1 MRRILFFSA
10 CLLSGILLL
19 SAVKNYHAAR
29 RVSPVAKTAPERFY
43 AWCAKT
49 DRTSLDLLTDSTK
62 PMAPKLE
69 GLGTYHCPVTTK
81 VPEAQDFFDQGLRL
95 YYGFNHLEA
104 YRAFRE
110 AARLDPGFAMSYW
123 GQALT
128 LGPNINAPMD
138 AADEGKVVEAV
149 NQAVA
154 LMEPVTPREK
164 ALIRALAQRYVANPP
179 ADRRPLDEAYAAAMR
194 EAHQQFPEDLDITS
208 LTAEALMDLHPWDYW
223 QKNGDAQ
230 PWAPEIVALLEGV
243 LQKAPDHPGGNHFY
257 IHAVEASATPQKALA
272 SADRL
277 RTLMPNAGHLVHMP
291 SHIYIRTGM
300 YAKGSE
306 TNQASIK
313 ADEAYLTEC
322 HSQGLYA
329 LFYHPHNVHFLWAC
343 ATLEGRSELALQT
356 ARTLQSKA
364 DRSMMLSPFGYVIQ
378 HLYSTPIFAMV
389 RFGKWDSLL
398 QMPAPDK
405 HLRFVNAMWFYGQ
418 GVAYARTNQPEKA
431 QLAADSIAAIRADT
445 SLKSIETGARNSS
458 YAIMDIAEK
467 IVRGEI
473 AAAQKDYPT
482 AIATLTEAVK
492 LEDALLYN
500 EPVDWHHPVR
510 ELLGDVLLR
519 AGQFNMAEQYYQEDL
534 KNFPESG
541 WALMGLYKSL
551 EGQGRGKEAGAVKKR
566 YNKAFSR
573 ADIKLSGSRI

>member
-1 MRRILFFSA
+1 MRQILFISA

-19 SAVKNYHAAR
+19 SAVKNYHAR
-29 RVSPVAKTAPERFY
+29 RAAPVVKAAPERFY
-43 AWCAKT
+43 SWCAGP

-62 PMAPKLE
+62 PMAPKLA
-69 GLGTYHCPVTTK
+69 GLGNYHCPVTTK
-81 VPEAQDFFDQGLRL
+81 VAEAQEFFDQGLRL

-110 AARLDPGFAMSYW
+110 AARLDPGFAMAYW

-149 NQAVA
+149 NQAIA
-154 LMEPVTPREK
+154 LMEPATPREK
-164 ALIRALAQRYVANPP
+164 VLINALAKRYVANPP

-194 EAHQQFPEDLDITS
+194 EAHQQYPEDLDITA

-230 PWAPEIVALLEGV
+230 PWAPEIVALLEEV

-300 YAKGSE
+300 YKEGSE

-343 ATLEGRSELALQT
+343 ATLEGRSELALQ
-356 ARTLQSKA
+356 AANNLQKKA
-364 DRSMMLSPFGYVIQ
+364 DPAMMLSPFGYVIQ

-398 QMPAPDK
+398 QMPAPNK
-405 HLRFVNAMWFYGQ
+405 QLRFANAMWFYGQ
-418 GVAYARTNQPEKA
+418 GVAFARKG
-431 QLAADSIAAIRADT
+431 QLEQAKLAMDSITAIRNDT
-445 SLKSIETGARNSS
+445 SLKSMEIGARNSS
-458 YAIMDIAEK
+458 YPVMDIAER
-467 IVRGEI
+467 IVRSEI
-473 AAAQKDYPT
+473 ATAQQDYPT

-492 LEDALLYN
+492 IEDALLYN

-510 ELLGDVLLR
+510 ELLGDVLLK
-519 AGQFNMAEQYYQEDL
+519 AGQFSMAEQYYQEDL

-551 EGQGRGKEAGAVKKR
+551 EAQGRGKEADDVKKR
-566 YNKAFSR
+566 YDKAFSR
-573 ADIKLSGSRI
+573 ADIKLSTSRI